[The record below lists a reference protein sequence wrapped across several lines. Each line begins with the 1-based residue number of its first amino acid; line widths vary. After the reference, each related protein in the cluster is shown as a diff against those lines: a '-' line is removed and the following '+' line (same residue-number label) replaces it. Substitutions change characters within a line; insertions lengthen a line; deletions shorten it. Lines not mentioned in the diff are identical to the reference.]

1 MKKLFAL
8 LLAVMILAT
17 MATFVSAAE
26 LTTTGTTT
34 LTTTV
39 QPASYEL
46 NIPERQNITFGETET
61 EIGFATV
68 TGASGF
74 AVGKNIKLTV
84 SYTPFAS
91 EDVTTTIPYTLTVWD
106 PDARSVSEGSQELES
121 GDSLVFKGKSSGTVN
136 SVAYIKAFSYNG
148 QSYDSYARKCK
159 LQITSTDWGKAL
171 AGEYTATITFA
182 TEVVV
187 EN

>member
-1 MKKLFAL
+1 MKKLFAI
-8 LLAVMILAT
+8 LLAVAMLAS
-17 MATFVSAAE
+17 MATIVSAAE
-26 LTTTGTTT
+26 LTTTSTTT

-46 NIPERQNITFGETET
+46 NIPESQNITFGATET

-68 TGASGF
+68 TGSSGF

-91 EDVTTTIPYTLTVWD
+91 EDVATTIPYTLTVWD
-106 PDARSVSEGSQELES
+106 PDARSVDEGSQVLAS
-121 GDSLVFKGKSSGTVN
+121 GDSLVFKGKSSGTVG
-136 SVAYIKAFSYNG
+136 SVAFIKDFYYNG
-148 QSYDSYARKCK
+148 QRYDSYARKCK
-159 LQITSTDWGKAL
+159 LQITSKDWGKAL